1 MALRPILTAISAL
14 GSAGQAA
21 VEELLKNASASE
33 HAVDADQDD
42 QPSKL
47 SQISQYDLDIL
58 VQIRQAH
65 QSKETSDACRPL
77 KSTDLDPTDTHSA
90 ALQGDKAP
98 VADSSVRQQLAGK
111 IYETLRL
118 SGINI
123 KGETSGL
130 ARQFRWTKQASGTAS
145 TDKDVTGNTANAR
158 RAASSRCHTP
168 NWDL

>member
-1 MALRPILTAISAL
+1 M
-14 GSAGQAA
+14 
-21 VEELLKNASASE
+21 
-33 HAVDADQDD
+33 
-42 QPSKL
+42 
-47 SQISQYDLDIL
+47 
-58 VQIRQAH
+58 QIRQAH

-77 KSTDLDPTDTHSA
+77 KSTDVDPTNTHSA
-90 ALQGDKAP
+90 AQGDKAL

-158 RAASSRCHTP
+158 RAASSRVAAVSRAAISSIVQQLNVP
-168 NWDL
+168 LQLILGDQIPPVDLRNASRYRLASYCKY